1 MLQLKSESPTFPVE
15 SDLESSQTTVFVR
28 TNIQAQQRQDMDG
41 STRTVYTY
49 DETQYTREEYAEL
62 QAAKTRADIDY
73 LAIMTGVEL

>member
-15 SDLESSQTTVFVR
+15 IDLESSRTTVFVR

-49 DETQYTREEYAEL
+49 DESQYTREEYAEL
-62 QAAKTRADIDY
+62 QTAKTRADVDY